1 MIKITNKEMKK
12 ALLLLGLMLLPLA
25 GSAAVEIDGI
35 YYNLNSDAK
44 TAEVTFGTK
53 DYSGD
58 VVIPESVTHDGVD
71 YSVTSIG
78 DKAFYGCH
86 YLVSVNISNHITS
99 IGHFAFI
106 DCYKL
111 TSINIPAGITSIE
124 MGVFGGCYALTK
136 VEIHSNAI
144 VSQDY
149 EWLSGKY
156 LYNILGNYV
165 QEVVIGEEVTEI
177 GKCAFWGY
185 KSLISV
191 TIPNSVTTIGSGAFS
206 GCEKL
211 TSITIP
217 SSVTSIEN
225 NPFNACS
232 GLLSIQ
238 VEEGNIVYDSRNN
251 CNAIIKTADNEI
263 ITGCQNTIIPNNVTS
278 IGPGAFHMCTGLTSI
293 DIPSNVT
300 TIKEGAFWFC
310 TGLTSINIPNSITS
324 IGEQAFMGCSA
335 LDSVNIPN
343 GITTIE
349 YAVFSG
355 CRAITSITIPNS
367 VTTIGEEAFEGCR
380 LTSLTIPKS
389 VVSIASTS
397 FAACAYTLTAI
408 QVESGNTMYDSREN
422 CNAIINSVDN
432 TLILGCQNTIIP
444 NDVEKIGDYA
454 FNGCNELTSIDIP
467 NSVKSIG
474 DNAFY
479 YCYKLNTVNIPNGV
493 TTIGNNA
500 FYNCGGL
507 KTIVLPKTITTIGN
521 NAFNYWGSKE
531 IYCYAEQLPEI
542 GDLVFFPYSGANST
556 LHVPATAIETYKTA
570 EQWKDFGTILA
581 LTDDD
586 PKPTT
591 NINVSIAT
599 QQPIIT
605 GRYTIDGKRINQ
617 PQRGLNIIKMSDG
630 TTKKVFLK

>member
-1 MIKITNKEMKK
+1 MITIMKK

-25 GSAAVEIDGI
+25 VSAAVEIDGI

-53 DYSGD
+53 GYGGD

-78 DKAFYGCH
+78 DKAFSSCH
-86 YLVSVNISNHITS
+86 FLVSVNISNHITS
-99 IGHFAFI
+99 IGKYAFC

-124 MGVFGGCYALTK
+124 TGVFAGCYELTK

-165 QEVVIGEEVTEI
+165 QEVVIGEEVTKI
-177 GKCAFWGY
+177 GNCAFWGY

-217 SSVTSIEN
+217 SSVTSIEY

-238 VEEGNIVYDSRNN
+238 VEEGNTVYDSRNN

-263 ITGCQNTIIPNNVTS
+263 ITGCQNTIIPNSVTS

-293 DIPSNVT
+293 DIPSSVT
-300 TIKEGAFWFC
+300 TIKGGAFWYC
-310 TGLTSINIPNSITS
+310 TGLTSVSIPNSVTT

-335 LDSVNIPN
+335 LASVNIPN
-343 GITTIE
+343 GISTIE
-349 YAVFSG
+349 SAVFAG
-355 CRAITSITIPNS
+355 CGITSITIPNS

-397 FAACAYTLTAI
+397 FAACAYSLATI
-408 QVESGNTMYDSREN
+408 QVESENTMYDSREN
-422 CNAIINSVDN
+422 CNAIINSADN

-454 FNGCNELTSIDIP
+454 FNGCRELTSIDIP

-474 DNAFY
+474 DYAFRN
-479 YCYKLNTVNIPNGV
+479 CYKLNTVNIPNGT
-493 TTIGNNA
+493 TTIGEYA
-500 FYNCGGL
+500 FEGCGGL

-521 NAFNYWGSKE
+521 YAFNYLGSKE

-542 GDLVFFPYSGANST
+542 GNYVLFPYSGANST
-556 LHVPATAIETYKTA
+556 LHVPAAAIETYKNA

-586 PKPTT
+586 PKPTGIESV
-591 NINVSIAT
+591 NNSIKTAE
-599 QQPIIT
+599 
-605 GRYTIDGKRINQ
+605 RYYTIDGKQ
-617 PQRGLNIIKMSDG
+617 LSTPQRGMNIIKMSDG
-630 TTKKVFLK
+630 TTRKAIVK

>member
-1 MIKITNKEMKK
+1 MITIMKK
-12 ALLLLGLMLLPLA
+12 ALLLGLMLLPLA
-25 GSAAVEIDGI
+25 VSAAVEIDGI

-44 TAEVTFGTK
+44 TAEVTFGTNG
-53 DYSGD
+53 YSGD

-78 DKAFYGCH
+78 DEAFNNCH

-99 IGHFAFI
+99 IGKYAFCY
-106 DCYKL
+106 CYKL
-111 TSINIPAGITSIE
+111 SSINIPASITSIE
-124 MGVFGGCYALTK
+124 MGVFAGCYELTK

-165 QEVVIGEEVTEI
+165 QEVVIGEEVTKI

-238 VEEGNIVYDSRNN
+238 VEEGNMVYDSRNN

-278 IGPGAFHMCTGLTSI
+278 IGPGAFHMCNGLTSI
-293 DIPSNVT
+293 DIPSSVT
-300 TIKEGAFWFC
+300 TIKGGAFWYC
-310 TGLTSINIPNSITS
+310 TGLTSVSIPNSVTT

-335 LDSVNIPN
+335 LTSVNIPN
-343 GITTIE
+343 GISTIE
-349 YAVFSG
+349 SAVFAG
-355 CRAITSITIPNS
+355 CGITSITIPNS
-367 VTTIGEEAFEGCR
+367 VTTIGEEAFSGCQ

-389 VVSIASTS
+389 VVSIASSS
-397 FAACAYTLTAI
+397 FRSCAYTLTAI
-408 QVESGNTMYDSREN
+408 QVESDNTMYDSREN
-422 CNAIINSVDN
+422 CNAIINSADN
-432 TLILGCQNTIIP
+432 TLILGCQNSIIP
-444 NDVEKIGDYA
+444 NDIEKIGDYA
-454 FNGCNELTSIDIP
+454 FNGCSELTSIDIP

-474 DNAFY
+474 DYAFY
-479 YCYKLNTVNIPNGV
+479 YCYKINTVIIPNGT
-493 TTIGNNA
+493 TTIGEYA
-500 FYNCGGL
+500 FEGCGGL

-521 NAFNYWGSKE
+521 YAFNYLGSKE

-542 GDLVFFPYSGANST
+542 GNYVFFPYSGAYST
-556 LHVPATAIETYKTA
+556 LHVPAAAIETYKNA
-570 EQWKDFGTILA
+570 AQWKDFGTIVA
-581 LTDDD
+581 LTDED
-586 PKPTT
+586 PKPTGIQS
-591 NINVSIAT
+591 INNDV
-599 QQPIIT
+599 IT
-605 GRYTIDGKRINQ
+605 AERYYSLDGKYSTT
-617 PQRGLNIIKMSDG
+617 PQRGLNIIRMSDG
-630 TTKKVFLK
+630 TMKKVFLK

>member
-1 MIKITNKEMKK
+1 MITIMKK

-25 GSAAVEIDGI
+25 VSAAVEIDGI

-53 DYSGD
+53 GYSGD

-78 DKAFYGCH
+78 NEAFYGCH

-99 IGHFAFI
+99 IGKYAFC

-124 MGVFGGCYALTK
+124 RGVFSGCYELTK

-165 QEVVIGEEVTEI
+165 QEVVIGEEVTKI
-177 GKCAFWGY
+177 GNCAFWGY

-211 TSITIP
+211 ISITIP
-217 SSVTSIEN
+217 SSVTSIES

-238 VEEGNIVYDSRNN
+238 VEEGNTVYDSRNN

-263 ITGCQNTIIPNNVTS
+263 VTGCQNTIIPNSVTS

-293 DIPSNVT
+293 DIPSSVT
-300 TIKEGAFWFC
+300 TIKGGAFWYC
-310 TGLTSINIPNSITS
+310 KGLTSINIPSSITS
-324 IGEQAFMGCSA
+324 IGEQAFEGCSA
-335 LDSVNIPN
+335 LASVNIPN
-343 GITTIE
+343 GISTIE
-349 YAVFSG
+349 KAVFSG
-355 CRAITSITIPNS
+355 CGTITSITIPNS

-389 VVSIASTS
+389 VVSIASSS
-397 FAACAYTLTAI
+397 FRSCAYTLTAI

-422 CNAIINSVDN
+422 CNAIINSADN

-454 FNGCNELTSIDIP
+454 FNGCSELTSIDIP

-479 YCYKLNTVNIPNGV
+479 DCYKLNTVNIPNGV
-493 TTIGNNA
+493 TTIGNDA
-500 FYNCGGL
+500 FYYCSGI

-531 IYCYAEQLPEI
+531 LYCYAEQLPEI
-542 GDLVFFPYSGANST
+542 GNYVFFPYSGANST
-556 LHVPATAIETYKTA
+556 LHVPAAAIETYKNA
-570 EQWKDFGTILA
+570 EQWKDFGTIIA
-581 LTDDD
+581 LNDDD
-586 PKPTT
+586 PKPTGIQG
-591 NINVSIAT
+591 INNDVMTAE
-599 QQPIIT
+599 
-605 GRYTIDGKRINQ
+605 RYYSLDGKYTTT
-617 PQRGLNIIKMSDG
+617 PQRGMNIIRMSDG
-630 TTKKVFLK
+630 TTKKAFLK